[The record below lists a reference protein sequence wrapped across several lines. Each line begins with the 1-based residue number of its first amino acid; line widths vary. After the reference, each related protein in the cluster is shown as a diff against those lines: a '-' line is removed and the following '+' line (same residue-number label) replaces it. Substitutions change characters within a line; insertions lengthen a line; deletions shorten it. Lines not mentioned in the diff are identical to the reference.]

1 MKSLIVD
8 DSKAMRRL
16 LTAYIQAN
24 DIEVVEACDGQDALE
39 KLQEETDFNFAL
51 VDWDMPRMNGL
62 EFVKAVRS
70 NSAFDNMTVMMVT
83 SHNSMDDISQA
94 IEEGSNDFLMKPF
107 TEEMIN
113 EKLRM
118 LGFVN

>member
-16 LTAYIQAN
+16 LKAYIQAN
-24 DIEVVEACDGQDALE
+24 DIEVVEACDGQDAIE
-39 KLQEETDFNFAL
+39 KLEEQSDFNFAL

-70 NSAFDNMTVMMVT
+70 NDAYNDIKLMMVT

-113 EKLRM
+113 EKLRT